1 MARPLS
7 FNPDEKLQV
16 AMNVFWKNGFNESS
30 LAMLLDEMAIN
41 KYSLYRQFG
50 NKEALFSAA
59 LDCYNQNIFNKVL
72 KPLKQSHGKSAINA
86 YLEAFSVY
94 IESPLAQHGCLI
106 MNTLIAGNT
115 LPSSHREQAR
125 DMAKQLHHLLT
136 VNFQAEKD
144 KGNLKQDVKACVDFT
159 IMTIQALINTRKAQ
173 GLKVTKSNIRFFQKA
188 LKDW

>member
-1 MARPLS
+1 LARPLS

-16 AMNVFWKNGFNESS
+16 AMSVFWRNGFNESS

-106 MNTLIAGNT
+106 MNTLIAGNA
-115 LPSSHREQAR
+115 LPSSHREKAR

>member
-1 MARPLS
+1 
-7 FNPDEKLQV
+7 
-16 AMNVFWKNGFNESS
+16 
-30 LAMLLDEMAIN
+30 
-41 KYSLYRQFG
+41 
-50 NKEALFSAA
+50 
-59 LDCYNQNIFNKVL
+59 
-72 KPLKQSHGKSAINA
+72 
-86 YLEAFSVY
+86 
-94 IESPLAQHGCLI
+94 
-106 MNTLIAGNT
+106 MNTLIAGNA
-115 LPSSHREQAR
+115 LPSSHREKAR